1 MEKSLSPGSQTFEQ
15 TFFNMIL
22 KGTITQEEALANC
35 DSPTNLLWLI
45 NNTEAG
51 SALKNQVAGAAEAA
65 KNDTPPPPPPA
76 AASGPLEFSDFK
88 LNTAEAE

>member
-1 MEKSLSPGSQTFEQ
+1 MH
-15 TFFNMIL
+15 
-22 KGTITQEEALANC
+22 IT
-35 DSPTNLLWLI
+35 P
-45 NNTEAG
+45 EAG